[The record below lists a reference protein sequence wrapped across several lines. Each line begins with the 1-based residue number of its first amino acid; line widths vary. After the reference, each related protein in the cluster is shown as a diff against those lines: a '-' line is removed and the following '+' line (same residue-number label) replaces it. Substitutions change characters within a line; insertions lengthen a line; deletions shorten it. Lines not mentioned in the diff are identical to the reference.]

1 MIRGEKIATQCYW
14 HDKSVNDPD
23 YCRFYKKYIDSCESF
38 CEAYMSKK
46 TVEQAMYIVVR
57 NQQRKNRE
65 EELNDI

>member
-1 MIRGEKIATQCYW
+1 MVRGEKIATQCYW
-14 HDKSVNDPD
+14 RNDD
-23 YCRFYKKYIDSCESF
+23 NYCRFYRKNLDSCESF

-46 TVEQAMYIVVR
+46 TVEQAMYMVIR